1 MKHVWILGGATASG
15 KTTLAIKMAE
25 ILQTEIINC
34 DSRQV
39 YKELNIGVA
48 KPSAEELNRVPHHG
62 INISS
67 IEDHFSAGTFQQ
79 LLRPTLDL
87 LFEKH
92 NHVIVTGGTGL
103 YIQHLL
109 FNLDELPEVDWKIR
123 EKVNQWE
130 AAFGNEFIAQK
141 LLENDP
147 EAGDFVKLD
156 NPARAKRALELVMQ
170 LNKPVQ
176 EIFSQKISPYNENY
190 QLHFMAIDLP
200 REILYQRI
208 NERVDQMVADGL
220 VNEVE
225 NLVQKSHIKA
235 LQTVG
240 YSELFEYFSGNTTR
254 DEAIDR
260 IKQHTRNY
268 AKRQITYFKHQ
279 FPTQWHQPQD
289 ILEFVSNFAT
299 Q

>member
-15 KTTLAIKMAE
+15 KTALAIQMAE
-25 ILQTEIINC
+25 ILNTEIINC

-39 YKELNIGVA
+39 YLELNIGVA
-48 KPSAEELNRVPHHG
+48 KPSMEELNRVPHHG
-62 INISS
+62 IDISS

-87 LFEKH
+87 LLEKH

-109 FNLDELPEVDWKIR
+109 YNLDELPEVDWDIR
-123 EKVNQWE
+123 EKVNHWE
-130 AAFGNEFIAQK
+130 SEFGNQFIAHK
-141 LLENDP
+141 LLESDE
-147 EAGDFVKLD
+147 EAGNYVKLD
-156 NPARAKRALELVMQ
+156 NPARVKRALELVLQ

-176 EIFSQKISPYNENY
+176 EIFSQKISPYNEKY
-190 QLHFMAIDLP
+190 QLHFLAIDIP
-200 REILYQRI
+200 RDVLYQRI
-208 NERVDQMVADGL
+208 NQRVDQMVLSGL
-220 VNEVE
+220 VEEVK
-225 NLVQKSHIKA
+225 NLVAKSHIKA

-240 YSELFEYFSGNTTR
+240 YTELFQHFNGDSTLEQ
-254 DEAIDR
+254 AIDQ

-279 FPTQWHQPQD
+279 FPTQWRQPQE
-289 ILEFVSNFAT
+289 ILEIVNNFT
-299 Q
+299 NQ